1 VAKKRKRK
9 RGRLKAVVVFVLTPI
24 IIWIFAF
31 LVWFHWE
38 DITKLSSKES
48 APRPAPP
55 QAAKKPERSG
65 SPSHE
70 KILEEDR
77 QRLDDILRKR
87 Q

>member
-9 RGRLKAVVVFVLTPI
+9 RGRLKALVVFVLTPI
-24 IIWIFAF
+24 LIWFVAF

-38 DITKLSSKES
+38 GITKLSSKES
-48 APRPAPP
+48 APRSAPP
-55 QAAKKPERSG
+55 KAAKKPEPSG
-65 SPSHE
+65 SPTHE

-77 QRLDDILRKR
+77 QRLDDILKKR